1 MSPDLNNG
9 QIFAVFQSVGKT
21 PFFIDKFMIK
31 TNIESN
37 ANLKVLIRRIEIPS
51 LPEDLVLEK
60 PFISF
65 EASFSV
71 ITGIKNTDY
80 VRFW

>member
-1 MSPDLNNG
+1 
-9 QIFAVFQSVGKT
+9 
-21 PFFIDKFMIK
+21 MIK

-51 LPEDLVLEK
+51 LAEDLVPEN

-71 ITGIKNTDY
+71 TTGIEKIDS
-80 VRFW
+80 VRF

>member
-1 MSPDLNNG
+1 
-9 QIFAVFQSVGKT
+9 
-21 PFFIDKFMIK
+21 MIK

-51 LPEDLVLEK
+51 LPEDLVLGK

-71 ITGIKNTDY
+71 ITWIKNTDS
-80 VRFW
+80 VRFG

>member
-1 MSPDLNNG
+1 LSPDLNNG

-21 PFFIDKFMIK
+21 PIFIDKFMIK
-31 TNIESN
+31 TIIESN
-37 ANLKVLIRRIEIPS
+37 ANLRVLIRRIEIPS

-60 PFISF
+60 LFISF

-71 ITGIKNTDY
+71 ITGIKIQIL
-80 VRFW
+80 